1 MSIWKIIWRSLVQH
15 RGSTLLAMAS
25 IASGIALLLAVGS
38 LREQAHRH
46 FVQSGTGVDAVL
58 GPKGSPLQIA
68 LNACYHLEEMPGRIP
83 WTYYQAVRAN
93 PLVADGFA
101 FVSGH
106 TWAGWRVNAVETRF
120 FSDFQWAPGERFS
133 CAPERGGQ
141 GRMCAGRSEAVVG
154 ADVARALGV
163 HLGQAFNPTCG
174 VSAGDPVHANDRIE
188 IVGILAPTGTP
199 HDRAVYIPLETFY
212 TLDGHGAAVNVM
224 ANDLKHR
231 EISGAYLQLSRIRGG
246 AYNPGVQ
253 EMQYEINQS
262 AVAQLVLPAEVMPRL
277 MGIIGWVDQVLWAV
291 SALVTVLAAA
301 FLAFVLVATLR
312 ERRRDLA
319 LLRALGAGRRTVF
332 GLVMAQAV
340 TVCLGGAALGW
351 LAGHGLTAIGCHHI
365 EAQTGLHFSA
375 WYAATVDFALLP
387 AAVVMGLVAG
397 LVPAVQAYR
406 LPLIDTLKHTT

>member
-1 MSIWKIIWRSLVQH
+1 MTFWRIVWRSLAQH

-83 WTYYQAVRAN
+83 WTYYQAVKAN
-93 PLVADGFA
+93 PVVADGFA

-106 TWAGWRVNAVETRF
+106 SWAGWRVNAVETRF
-120 FSDFQWAPGERFS
+120 LTDFQWAPDQHFS

-141 GRMCAGRSEAVVG
+141 GRMCTGREEAVLG

-163 HLGQAFNPTCG
+163 HLGGTFNPTCG
-174 VSAGDPVHANDRIE
+174 ISAGDPVHANDRIA

-199 HDRAVYIPLETFY
+199 HDRAIYIPLETFY
-212 TLDGHGAAVNVM
+212 ALDGHGAAVSAM
-224 ANDLKHR
+224 AKDLEHR
-231 EISGAYLQLSRIRGG
+231 EISGAYLQLARIRGG
-246 AYNPGVQ
+246 AYHPGVQ
-253 EMQYEINQS
+253 ELQYEINQS
-262 AVAQLVLPAEVMPRL
+262 TIAQLVLPAEVMPRL

-291 SALVTVLAAA
+291 SALVTVLAAI

-332 GLVMAQAV
+332 GLVIAQAI
-340 TVCLGGAALGW
+340 TVSLGGAMLGW
-351 LAGHGLTAIGCHHI
+351 LAGHALTAIGCHHI
-365 EAQTGLHFSA
+365 QAETGLHFSA
-375 WYAATVDFALLP
+375 WYLAGIDLALIP
-387 AAVVMGLVAG
+387 AALGMGLLAG
-397 LVPAVQAYR
+397 FIPAMQAYR
-406 LPLIDTLKHTT
+406 IPLVETLKHTT